1 MDKNLGGAFIWSVEM
16 DDFRGTCEEADYPL
30 LSTINKVLRYKQ
42 NDVSTNTA
50 GKRYRP
56 TDEAKEPPRGN
67 KATQRKGTK
76 SWFLGKIEN
85 CLSTIKELIKTFQ
98 FPQYLVIQSWPD
110 FFAGAVHKAVHS
122 GVAFAHFGIPDT
134 TTQITVTSKEHL
146 KRKFP
151 PDSDIS
157 SENAI
162 YRFPEMEMSS
172 QNRSDATSKSL
183 GLNHFTENNS
193 DKSRTRVSSKNKI
206 GRENVHFGNNLNLNV
221 KSVRKK
227 AKPRK
232 VPKKST
238 QTQISKDILIHPQEV
253 VTKRENV
260 NTLSHQEPSHKNY
273 ANNVNGYS
281 NQSFVQSNGYLRQ
294 YSGVPNEVNSNPEG
308 RSERPNI
315 FLPANERSQDAL
327 DVNQNIQ
334 RDNVDADYDLANPQ
348 VSYSYETAT
357 KRSPVQSSRVQKGGT
372 YDNQGVDD
380 RETEGINKPVKEQ
393 HQVSQSK
400 CIENFSFLFRLNFLI
415 N

>member
-1 MDKNLGGAFIWSVEM
+1 M
-16 DDFRGTCEEADYPL
+16 
-30 LSTINKVLRYKQ
+30 
-42 NDVSTNTA
+42 
-50 GKRYRP
+50 
-56 TDEAKEPPRGN
+56 
-67 KATQRKGTK
+67 
-76 SWFLGKIEN
+76 
-85 CLSTIKELIKTFQ
+85 
-98 FPQYLVIQSWPD
+98 
-110 FFAGAVHKAVHS
+110 
-122 GVAFAHFGIPDT
+122 AFAHFGIPDT
-134 TTQITVTSKEHL
+134 TTQIAVTSKEHL

-172 QNRSDATSKSL
+172 QKGSGATSKSL

-193 DKSRTRVSSKNKI
+193 DKSRTGVFSKI
-206 GRENVHFGNNLNLNV
+206 EIERQNVHFGKNLNLNV

-232 VPKKST
+232 ASRKST
-238 QTQISKDILIHPQEV
+238 QTRPSKNILTYPQEV
-253 VTKRENV
+253 VTKRKNV
-260 NTLSHQEPSHKNY
+260 NTLSHQEPAHKNY
-273 ANNVNGYS
+273 ANNVNDYS
-281 NQSFVQSNGYLRQ
+281 NQSFVQSNGYLSQ
-294 YSGVPNEVNSNPEG
+294 YSGVTNDANSNREG
-308 RSERPNI
+308 LSERPSI
-315 FLPANERSQDAL
+315 FLPGNEGNKDSL
-327 DVNQNIQ
+327 DVKQNIQ
-334 RDNVDADYDLANPQ
+334 QDNVYAEYDLTNPQ

-400 CIENFSFLFRLNFLI
+400 CIENFCFLFRLNFLI

>member
-1 MDKNLGGAFIWSVEM
+1 M
-16 DDFRGTCEEADYPL
+16 
-30 LSTINKVLRYKQ
+30 
-42 NDVSTNTA
+42 
-50 GKRYRP
+50 
-56 TDEAKEPPRGN
+56 
-67 KATQRKGTK
+67 
-76 SWFLGKIEN
+76 
-85 CLSTIKELIKTFQ
+85 
-98 FPQYLVIQSWPD
+98 
-110 FFAGAVHKAVHS
+110 HS

-162 YRFPEMEMSS
+162 YRFPEMELSS
-172 QNRSDATSKSL
+172 QNRGDATSKSL

-193 DKSRTRVSSKNKI
+193 DKSRTEVFSKNKI
-206 GRENVHFGNNLNLNV
+206 GRENVHFGKNLNLNV

-227 AKPRK
+227 VKPRK
-232 VPKKST
+232 TSRKLT
-238 QTQISKDILIHPQEV
+238 QTQPSKDLLIYPQEV

-260 NTLSHQEPSHKNY
+260 NTLSHQQPTHKNY

-281 NQSFVQSNGYLRQ
+281 NQSFVQSNGYVRQ
-294 YSGVPNEVNSNPEG
+294 YSGVPNEANSNHEG

-315 FLPANERSQDAL
+315 FLPDNERNKDSL
-327 DVNQNIQ
+327 NVKQNIHE
-334 RDNVDADYDLANPQ
+334 DSVDAEYDLANPQ

-380 RETEGINKPVKEQ
+380 REAERINKPVKEQ

-400 CIENFSFLFRLNFLI
+400 CIENFCFLFRLNFLI